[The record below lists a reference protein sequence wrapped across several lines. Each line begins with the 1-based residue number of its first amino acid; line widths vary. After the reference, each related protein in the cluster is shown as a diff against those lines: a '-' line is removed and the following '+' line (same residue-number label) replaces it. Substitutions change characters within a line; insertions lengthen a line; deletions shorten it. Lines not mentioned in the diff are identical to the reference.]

1 MRLITIEMWMKCL
14 NLHTGL
20 QVEIP
25 ANILNEG
32 LPTIVDGKDL
42 HLRCLQR
49 SWLCL
54 LSLSSQWRCIKS
66 QFIRELV
73 KQKRCDE

>member
-1 MRLITIEMWMKCL
+1 MIIKIIKIVHKQKLLMRLITIEMWMKCL

-32 LPTIVDGKDL
+32 L
-42 HLRCLQR
+42 Q
-49 SWLCL
+49 
-54 LSLSSQWRCIKS
+54 Q
-66 QFIRELV
+66 
-73 KQKRCDE
+73 